1 MFKMIVFDLDGTLAP
16 SKGQM
21 DSEMVGL
28 FKILLSKY
36 EVGVISGGDYPQFQ
50 KQIIPFLGDDAM
62 LLRNLYVC
70 PTCSTKMYLYRNSD
84 WQKLYSLDFTPSE
97 KEHIIRVLDQAII
110 DLGLK
115 PEQTWGELIEDRET
129 QITYAALGQ
138 QAPLEAKKVYDS
150 DFEKRKKVREY
161 ILNDLQGFN
170 VLIGGATCIDITRA
184 GVDKAYGVR
193 KLMEVS
199 GVGLNEIIFV
209 GDAVFPGGNDYPPL
223 EIGVT
228 TKRVFDVEDT
238 KEFIRSLIV

>member
-1 MFKMIVFDLDGTLAP
+1 MIVFDLDGTLAP

-161 ILNDLQGFN
+161 ILNDLQ
-170 VLIGGATCIDITRA
+170 
-184 GVDKAYGVR
+184 
-193 KLMEVS
+193 
-199 GVGLNEIIFV
+199 
-209 GDAVFPGGNDYPPL
+209 
-223 EIGVT
+223 
-228 TKRVFDVEDT
+228 
-238 KEFIRSLIV
+238 